1 MPYVYDETEIEWPE
15 DDGEWEP
22 PPPRPDQFVY
32 YAPAD
37 FLGSP
42 EPVHFSVAEPP
53 QAVELAPAAPGEPPL
68 SAEEQRRQR
77 EKARQERMQRAFAL
91 GVSALRKAGVQRLYC
106 RYDGGN
112 DEGFSWLDRAE
123 MTDGARLDAGAISG
137 RLAEAGLLDRIFA
150 AGIMHPS
157 THIARRFPD
166 PEQQVREQLREFLD
180 LSLVNEWAT
189 MLLGSSYGTGEYS
202 MYGAFTVDL
211 EACTITDDR
220 NADPVVENIEIA
232 T

>member
-91 GVSALRKAGVQRLYC
+91 GVSALRKAGAQRLYC

-123 MTDGARLDAGAISG
+123 MTDGARLDASALSG
-137 RLAEAGLLDRIFA
+137 RLADAGLLDKIYATGMMR
-150 AGIMHPS
+150 PS
-157 THIARRFPD
+157 DHESGR
-166 PEQQVREQLREFLD
+166 QQLGFFLD
-180 LSLVNEWAT
+180 CELIYEWAT